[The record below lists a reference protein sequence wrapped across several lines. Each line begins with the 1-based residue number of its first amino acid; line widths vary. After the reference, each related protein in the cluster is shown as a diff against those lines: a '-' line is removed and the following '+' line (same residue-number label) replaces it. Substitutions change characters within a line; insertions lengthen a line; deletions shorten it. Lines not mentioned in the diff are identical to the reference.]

1 LRPLQN
7 GTFCPISMSGSNFNP
22 RNIQYIPVVKIFAF
36 LELEQK
42 SPFFKGLALYQRRAR
57 AINPEPAFLKEREG
71 SKMVFFFQNLIN
83 ALQWGSFYA
92 LIALGYSMVYSI
104 MMLFNFAHGDIF
116 MVGAYIGFGVATAL
130 MALASL
136 CSFALPGWFV
146 LVLTILLS
154 MFLTSFVGMF
164 VERVG
169 YRPLREAPR
178 ASAAITGLMIGIILE
193 MLILWGVGTQR
204 VSFPP
209 LIETVT
215 YNVNGVFITNKKI
228 MIVAVSLSFMLAL
241 HLFIKRTRWGMAM
254 RAMAFDFVV
263 VPLMGVSINRIA
275 AMTFAIGSALA
286 AVAGILFGV
295 AYPVLDP
302 YMGILFGWKAFVAAI
317 LGGRGSI
324 MGATLAGF
332 LLGFI
337 EIFVA
342 MIFPSTL
349 RDIIAYSIVLLILVF
364 RPYGFFGEPYSAKLR
379 L

>member
-1 LRPLQN
+1 
-7 GTFCPISMSGSNFNP
+7 
-22 RNIQYIPVVKIFAF
+22 
-36 LELEQK
+36 
-42 SPFFKGLALYQRRAR
+42 
-57 AINPEPAFLKEREG
+57 
-71 SKMVFFFQNLIN
+71 MVFFLQNMAN

-104 MMLFNFAHGDIF
+104 LMLFNFAHGDIF
-116 MVGAYIGFGVATAL
+116 MVGAYIGFGVATGL
-130 MALASL
+130 LTLLSWL
-136 CSFALPGWFV
+136 ALPMPNWFI
-146 LVLTILLS
+146 LVLTILFS

-169 YRPLREAPR
+169 YRPLRAAPR

-193 MLILWGVGTQR
+193 TSNLALLGARRIR
-204 VSFPP
+204 FPS
-209 LIETVT
+209 LIETET
-215 YNVNGVFITNKKI
+215 YNVGGVYITNQKI
-228 MIVAVSLSFMLAL
+228 LIVVVSLLLTLGL
-241 HLFIKRTRWGMAM
+241 HQFIRRSRWGMAM
-254 RAMAFDFVV
+254 RAMSFDYVV
-263 VPLMGVSINRIA
+263 IPLMGVPINKIA
-275 AMTFAIGSALA
+275 ALTFALGSALA
-286 AVAGILFGV
+286 AAAGILFGV

-332 LLGFI
+332 MLGFI

-349 RDIIAYSIVLLILVF
+349 RDLIAYSIVLLILTF
-364 RPYGFFGEPYSAKLR
+364 RPYGFFGEPHSAKLR

>member
-1 LRPLQN
+1 
-7 GTFCPISMSGSNFNP
+7 
-22 RNIQYIPVVKIFAF
+22 
-36 LELEQK
+36 
-42 SPFFKGLALYQRRAR
+42 
-57 AINPEPAFLKEREG
+57 
-71 SKMVFFFQNLIN
+71 MVFFQNLIN

-104 MMLFNFAHGDIF
+104 LMLFNFAHGDIF
-116 MVGAYIGFGVATAL
+116 MVGSYIGFGVASALIALTA
-130 MALASL
+130 MGT
-136 CSFALPGWFV
+136 FALPNWLI
-146 LVLTILLS
+146 LVLTIIFS
-154 MFLTSFVGMF
+154 MFLTSFVGMI

-193 MLILWGVGTQR
+193 TGNLALLGAQR
-204 VSFPP
+204 VSFPSM
-209 LIETVT
+209 IDTAT
-215 YNVNGVFITNKKI
+215 YDLGGVFVTNKKI
-228 MIVAVSLSFMLAL
+228 MIVVVSLSLAAAL
-241 HLFIKRTRWGMAM
+241 HQFIRRTRYGMAM
-254 RAMAFDFVV
+254 RAMAFDYVV
-263 VPLMGVSINRIA
+263 VPLMGVPLNTIA
-275 AMTFAIGSALA
+275 AMTFALGSALA
-286 AVAGILFGV
+286 AAAGILFGV

-302 YMGILFGWKAFVAAI
+302 YMGILIGWKAFVAAI

-349 RDIIAYSIVLLILVF
+349 RDLIAYSIVLLILVF
-364 RPYGFFGEPYSAKLR
+364 RPHGFFGEAYSARLR